1 MTGGYGF
8 GPDHRLKTA
17 ATLSTLWDG
26 GGLRRMRSVDG
37 VTDLRGR
44 RLALHLM
51 VQPDAAGDFL
61 SDPVLRDQG
70 LLSRVLVAAPDS
82 IAGARLYRDPRPE
95 DDLAIRRYAATMLRL
110 LEFEWPCEADRPNE
124 LSPRQ
129 LRIGA
134 QARQMWIEFH
144 DQVEKETRRDGSLAE
159 LKDVAG
165 KAAEQAARIAGV
177 LAIVEKPTADEIQAM
192 TMKNAL
198 ELVTWHLNEALRL
211 AKTARIS
218 PKLRN
223 AHLLLDWLQRTSR
236 KTITVREVQ
245 QLGPGRLREKDTI
258 TAAFDVLRDH
268 GWLSEDPTRKK
279 RWVVVSGS
287 TS

>member
-1 MTGGYGF
+1 
-8 GPDHRLKTA
+8 
-17 ATLSTLWDG
+17 
-26 GGLRRMRSVDG
+26 
-37 VTDLRGR
+37 
-44 RLALHLM
+44 

-95 DDLAIRRYAATMLRL
+95 DDLAIRRYTATMLRL
-110 LEFEWPCEADRPNE
+110 LEVEWPCEADRPNE

-129 LRIGA
+129 LRLGT

-144 DQVEKETRRDGSLAE
+144 DRVEMETRRDGSLAE

-177 LAIVEKPTADEIQAM
+177 LAIVEEPTANEIQAL

-211 AKTARIS
+211 AKTAGIS

-236 KTITVREVQ
+236 KTITAREVQ

-258 TAAFDVLRDH
+258 TAALDVLRDH
-268 GWLSEDPTRKK
+268 GWLSDDPTRKK
-279 RWVVVSGS
+279 RWAVVSGGS
-287 TS
+287 S

>member
-8 GPDHRLKTA
+8 SPDHRLKTA

-26 GGLRRMRSVDG
+26 GGLRRMRSIDG

-51 VQPDAAGDFL
+51 VQPEAAAEFL
-61 SDPVLRDQG
+61 SDQVLRDQG
-70 LLSRVLVAAPDS
+70 LLSRVIVAAPDLL
-82 IAGARLYRDPRPE
+82 AGARLYREPRPE
-95 DDLAIRRYAATMLRL
+95 DDRAINQYTASMVRL
-110 LEFEWPCEADRPNE
+110 FEVAWPCQADQPNE
-124 LSPRQ
+124 LSPRP
-129 LRIGA
+129 LRLGT

-144 DQVEKETRRDGSLAE
+144 DQVEMETRRDGSLAE

-177 LAIVEKPTADEIQAM
+177 LAIVEEPTANEIQAL

-245 QLGPGRLREKDTI
+245 RLGPGRLREKDTI

-268 GWLSEDPTRKK
+268 GWLSDDRTRKK
-279 RWVVVSGS
+279 RWVVVSGDKS
-287 TS
+287 